1 MKILPKGL
9 PCIGNDSN
17 DTCITDRYLG
27 CNCKELSTD
36 MEGIK
41 LDMTIVESKQGKAIS
56 DNSRAIDQV
65 MIRADVHKMQS
76 EFERINHT
84 VSSLTNKLVSDV
96 NNADVYRG

>member
-1 MKILPKGL
+1 
-9 PCIGNDSN
+9 
-17 DTCITDRYLG
+17 
-27 CNCKELSTD
+27 